1 MFCVFSYRVTQNGPR
16 GNASYSFDTTGNLLH
31 FFFLFSFFKLGDKTN
46 CALLGVGKALFSLRS
61 FISFHGGVSQF
72 YKVFCC

>member
-16 GNASYSFDTTGNLLH
+16 GNASYSFDTTGNLL
-31 FFFLFSFFKLGDKTN
+31 FFKLGDKTN

>member
-1 MFCVFSYRVTQNGPR
+1 MVREGMQFIHLIPQEIF
-16 GNASYSFDTTGNLLH
+16 FI

-72 YKVFCC
+72 